1 MAKIITI
8 ANQKGG
14 SCKTTTA
21 VNLAC
26 AIAAT
31 RRKVLLVDMDPQ
43 GSATVALLKDRSDSG
58 NCLAGSLIADVD
70 VKSVICHYDLGNF
83 DLIPSSDDLTAV
95 PVALYSQ
102 NDSDLKLKHVLEE
115 IENDYDYIFIDTPP
129 SLNLLTINALCASD
143 YLLIPM
149 PCEFFALDSL
159 NALVDLFDKLN
170 STGRANVELLGI
182 IRVLFDEDMALASE
196 INDELKE
203 QFGALLLD
211 SIIPFSSR
219 LAECSSIGRP
229 IMLYDK
235 SSRGSRSYLALAGEI
250 FRLLGSK

>member
-14 SCKTTTA
+14 SSKTTTA

-31 RRKVLLVDMDPQ
+31 RRRVLLVDLDPQ
-43 GSATVALLKDRSDSG
+43 GSATVALSAQRSESG
-58 NCLAGSLIADVD
+58 NCMAGCLIADMD
-70 VKSVICHYDLGNF
+70 VKSVIRRYNPGNF

-95 PVALYSQ
+95 PVAFYG
-102 NDSDLKLKHVLEE
+102 DADGELKLKNVLAN
-115 IENDYDYIFIDTPP
+115 IADDYDFIFLDTPP

-159 NALVDLFDKLN
+159 NAIVDLFDRLN
-170 STGRANVELLGI
+170 ATDRSHIELLGI
-182 IRVLFDEDMALASE
+182 VRVLFEENESFSE
-196 INDELKE
+196 QISLELKK
-203 QFGALLLD
+203 QFTNLLFD
-211 SIIPFSSR
+211 SVIPFSPR
-219 LAECSSIGRP
+219 LAECASIGRP
-229 IMLYDK
+229 VMLYDK
-235 SSRGSRSYLALAGEI
+235 SSQGARAYLSLAGEL
-250 FRLLGSK
+250 FRRLGS